1 MGKIQIIIGAIHTSE
16 YLMKEGDMPSL
27 KLIGLT
33 VFLVLMKG
41 IIIITLLLLIAIME
55 TIIVAIQDKVA
66 GGTTTVKTVM
76 LMQT

>member
-41 IIIITLLLLIAIME
+41 IIIITLLLLIAIMD
-55 TIIVAIQDKVA
+55 TIVAIQDKVA